1 MTLSIIIPTL
11 NEEKYLPL
19 LLKSIK
25 KQTLKPLEII
35 LADARS
41 KDETIKIG
49 REFGCKIIKGGNP
62 GFGRNNGAKIAKGEM
77 LLFLDADV
85 ILPKR
90 TFLEDSVNE
99 IKERRLD
106 VTSCYLK
113 PRSHLKVYEL
123 LFDLANQYL
132 RINQTVNPKAMGYII
147 FVKKAVHRKLK
158 GFDSSILLGEDF
170 DYIKRSAK
178 VGRFALL
185 ESHKI
190 LVSIRRFEKEGRF
203 KLITKYIISELH
215 QMVAGPI
222 RKKIYNYKFGEFEN
236 LHKHET

>member
-99 IKERRLD
+99 IKESL
-106 VTSCYLK
+106 VISPIKQTLEKGCETLPLYS
-113 PRSHLKVYEL
+113 E
-123 LFDLANQYL
+123 DLPMFIA
-132 RINQTVNPKAMGYII
+132 
-147 FVKKAVHRKLK
+147 
-158 GFDSSILLGEDF
+158 SSIF
-170 DYIKRSAK
+170 I
-178 VGRFALL
+178 
-185 ESHKI
+185 
-190 LVSIRRFEKEGRF
+190 VSTFGAIYG
-203 KLITKYIISELH
+203 L
-215 QMVAGPI
+215 PI
-222 RKKIYNYKFGEFEN
+222 G
-236 LHKHET
+236 